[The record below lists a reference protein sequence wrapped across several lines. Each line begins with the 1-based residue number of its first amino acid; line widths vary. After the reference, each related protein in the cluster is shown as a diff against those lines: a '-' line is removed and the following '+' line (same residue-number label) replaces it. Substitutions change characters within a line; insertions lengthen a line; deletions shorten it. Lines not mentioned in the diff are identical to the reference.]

1 MMGAMPDRAAAEP
14 APAGPDA
21 SGGLRGVVPPREH
34 SNLTAQARL
43 RARQMWTLFEPV
55 HIISYFTPEPRHAF
69 EQVGVRGFW
78 RGYFA
83 GRAAP
88 LGEVGAAPVI
98 AAFFSFAP
106 VMVTRALP
114 ASWTLITPGEALA
127 VRQAGAVS
135 ALRRLVDEA
144 GVSPASVTA
153 AADRLAAA
161 AAELEPGG
169 HVLGAANADLPV
181 PDEPLARLW
190 YAATVL
196 REHRGDGHVA
206 ALVAADLDGAEAL
219 ALRAGV
225 DLAAGGAHSRQSSG
239 WTRDQLQPLRGWTD
253 GEWADAVARLAG
265 RALLQADGT
274 ATAAGTGLYQAV
286 EDATD
291 QAAARPW
298 SGLAATSAVELA
310 AELRP
315 IARACAAA
323 LPFPHPAAAP
333 DPAPR

>member
-1 MMGAMPDRAAAEP
+1 MPDCAAES

-21 SGGLRGVVPPREH
+21 SRGSRGVAPRGQH
-34 SNLTAQARL
+34 SNLAPAEARL
-43 RARQMWTLFEPV
+43 RARQLWTLFEPV
-55 HIISYFTPEPRHAF
+55 HIISYFTAEPRQAF
-69 EQVGVRGFW
+69 EQAGVRGFW

-106 VMVTRALP
+106 VMVGRALP
-114 ASWTLITPGEALA
+114 AIWTLITPGEALA
-127 VRQAGAVS
+127 ARQAGAVD
-135 ALRRLVDEA
+135 ALRRLLDEA
-144 GVSPASVTA
+144 GVPPGYAAA
-153 AADRLAAA
+153 AADWLAAA
-161 AAELEPGG
+161 AADLEPGG
-169 HVLGAANADLPV
+169 HVLGAANGGLPV

-190 YAATVL
+190 HAATVL

-206 ALVAADLDGAEAL
+206 ALVAADFDGAEAL
-219 ALRAGV
+219 VLRAGV
-225 DLAAGGAHSRQSSG
+225 DLAAGGAHSRRSGG
-239 WTRDQLQPLRGWTD
+239 WTRDQVQPIRGWTD
-253 GEWADAVARLAG
+253 DDWADAVTRLAD
-265 RALLQADGT
+265 RALLRPDGT
-274 ATAAGTGLYQAV
+274 ATAAGTELYQAV

-298 SGLAATSAVELA
+298 SRLAAGSTAELA
-310 AELRP
+310 ELLRP

-323 LPFPHPAAAP
+323 LPFPHPAAGP

>member
-1 MMGAMPDRAAAEP
+1 MPDRAAAEP
-14 APAGPDA
+14 APAGLDA
-21 SGGLRGVVPPREH
+21 S
-34 SNLTAQARL
+34 NLAAAEARL
-43 RARQMWTLFEPV
+43 RARQLWTLFEPI
-55 HIISYFTPEPRHAF
+55 HIISYFTPEPRQAF
-69 EQVGVRGFW
+69 EQVGLRGFW

-106 VMVTRALP
+106 VMVSRALP
-114 ASWTLITPGEALA
+114 VTWTLITPGEALA

-135 ALRRLVDEA
+135 ALRRLLNEA
-144 GVSPASVTA
+144 GVTAESVAA

-161 AAELEPGG
+161 AADLQPSG
-169 HVLGAANADLPV
+169 HVLGAANGGLPV

-190 YAATVL
+190 HAATVL

-225 DLAAGGAHSRQSSG
+225 DLAAGGAHSRLSSG

-253 GEWADAVARLAG
+253 EDWASAAQRLSGRGLLRPDAA
-265 RALLQADGT
+265 
-274 ATAAGTGLYQAV
+274 ATAAGAEVYQAV

-298 SGLAATSAVELA
+298 SGLATASAVELA
-310 AELRP
+310 EQLRP

-323 LPFPHPAAAP
+323 LPFPNPAAAP
-333 DPAPR
+333 DLAPR

>member
-1 MMGAMPDRAAAEP
+1 MPDRAAAE
-14 APAGPDA
+14 
-21 SGGLRGVVPPREH
+21 SH
-34 SNLTAQARL
+34 SNVAAVEARVTAR
-43 RARQMWTLFEPV
+43 RMWTLFEPV
-55 HIISYFTPEPRHAF
+55 HIISYFTAEPRRAF

-106 VMVTRALP
+106 VMVGRALP
-114 ASWTLITPGEALA
+114 AIWTLITPGEALA
-127 VRQAGAVS
+127 VRQAGAVD
-135 ALRRLVDEA
+135 ALRRLLDEA
-144 GVSPASVTA
+144 GVPPESA
-153 AADRLAAA
+153 AAAGDRLAAA

-169 HVLGAANADLPV
+169 HVLGAANGALPV

-206 ALVAADLDGAEAL
+206 ALVAADLDGPEAL
-219 ALRAGV
+219 VLRAGV
-225 DLAAGGAHSRQSSG
+225 DLAAGGAHSRRSGG
-239 WTRDQLQPLRGWTD
+239 WTRDQVQPLRGWTD
-253 GEWADAVARLAG
+253 DDWDSAVARLAG
-265 RALLQADGT
+265 RALLRRDGT
-274 ATAAGTGLYQAV
+274 ATAAGTELYQTV
-286 EDATD
+286 EDTTD

-298 SGLAATSAVELA
+298 LRLAAASATELA
-310 AELRP
+310 ELLRP

>member
-1 MMGAMPDRAAAEP
+1 MPDP
-14 APAGPDA
+14 AVPD
-21 SGGLRGVVPPREH
+21 
-34 SNLTAQARL
+34 ARL
-43 RARQMWTLFEPV
+43 RARQMWTLFEPI
-55 HIISYFTPEPRHAF
+55 HIVSYFAPEPRQAF
-69 EQVGVRGFW
+69 EQAGVRGFW
-78 RGYFA
+78 RGYFT

-106 VMVTRALP
+106 VMVARALP

-127 VRQAGAVS
+127 VREAGAVN
-135 ALRRLVDEA
+135 ALRQLLDEA
-144 GVSPASVTA
+144 QVTSAPA
-153 AADRLAAA
+153 AADRLAAVTA
-161 AAELEPGG
+161 VLHPGG

-225 DLAAGGAHSRQSSG
+225 DLAAEGAHSRRSGG

-253 GEWADAVARLAG
+253 EEWAGAAQRLAG
-265 RALLQADGT
+265 RALLRPDGT
-274 ATAAGTGLYQAV
+274 ATPAGTELYAAV
-286 EDATD
+286 EEATD

-298 SGLAATSAVELA
+298 SGLADGSALELA
-310 AELRP
+310 ELLRP

-323 LPFPHPAAAP
+323 LPFPHPAGAP

>member
-1 MMGAMPDRAAAEP
+1 
-14 APAGPDA
+14 
-21 SGGLRGVVPPREH
+21 
-34 SNLTAQARL
+34 
-43 RARQMWTLFEPV
+43 MWTLFEPIHV
-55 HIISYFTPEPRHAF
+55 ISYFTPEPRQAF
-69 EQVGVRGFW
+69 EQAGVRGFW

-88 LGEVGAAPVI
+88 LGEVGTAPVI

-106 VMVTRALP
+106 VMVARAVP

-127 VRQAGAVS
+127 VRQAGAVT
-135 ALRRLVDEA
+135 ALRRLLDDDDVPA
-144 GVSPASVTA
+144 ASVAA
-153 AADRLAAA
+153 AADLLAAA
-161 AAELEPGG
+161 AADLQPAG
-169 HVLGAANADLPV
+169 HVLGAANGDLPV
-181 PDEPLARLW
+181 PDEAVARLW

-225 DLAAGGAHSRQSSG
+225 DLAAGGAHSRQSGG

-253 GEWADAVARLAG
+253 EDWAGATARLAG
-265 RALLQADGT
+265 RGLLRPDGT
-274 ATAAGTGLYQAV
+274 ATAAGMELYQAV

-298 SGLAATSAVELA
+298 SGPAAATAVDPADL
-310 AELRP
+310 LRP

-323 LPFPHPAAAP
+323 LPFPHPAAAT